1 MSPSD
6 LPPFNPVAHP
16 TRARATS
23 PSLAGLAPA
32 PINPQH
38 ETTQQQR
45 TVFYLILCIYI
56 ALGTTTI
63 PILVRGAFNPG
74 APLHIA
80 IDTWLLATPGVAFT
94 ALFLARNIL
103 QSNHRNSVIATV
115 NTLILFGILMNTLR
129 LNFSTAPYNTFFPLI
144 TYLASELLLIGEAW
158 LLTTTILLPIETYPH
173 PIKIFFAKLFARRLH
188 HLTLVTIVMLFLALV
203 ITAFI
208 PQTPSLKIAFPAI
221 ITYLFL
227 GIFLWIGS
235 LYAMKNEFQIS
246 VQPQPSLNLPELPV
260 LSSELP
266 IIYS

>member
-6 LPPFNPVAHP
+6 LPPLNPVPYPSTA
-16 TRARATS
+16 S
-23 PSLAGLAPA
+23 SLASLAPA
-32 PINPQH
+32 LINPQD
-38 ETTQQQR
+38 ETAQQQR
-45 TVFYLILCIYI
+45 TVFYLILCIYL
-56 ALGTTTI
+56 ALGTATI

-74 APLHIA
+74 APLHIV
-80 IDTWLLATPGVAFT
+80 IDTWFLATPGVAFT

-103 QSNHRNSVIATV
+103 QSHHRNSVITTV
-115 NTLILFGILMNTLR
+115 NTLILSGILMNTLR
-129 LNFSTAPYNTFFPLI
+129 LNFSTTPYNTFFPLI

-173 PIKIFFAKLFARRLH
+173 PIKVFFAKLFARRLH
-188 HLTLVTIVMLFLALV
+188 HFTLVTIVMLFLALV
-203 ITAFI
+203 VTAFI

-235 LYAMKNEFQIS
+235 LYAMKNEFQTSIK
-246 VQPQPSLNLPELPV
+246 PQLTLNLPELPV